1 MVERL
6 TSTTTNE
13 MLIKYT
19 NNNLTKFNDLTIKL
33 ASGEKYTSISE
44 NPTASVNILNTGRQI
59 NQIGIFK
66 GNINLASSALGNQ
79 DSILSLAEKYTQRAR
94 DLGMQAAT
102 GTYDSS
108 SLTGIKADVD
118 ELIKTIADIGNNQ
131 YNGSY
136 TFAGARS
143 KTVPYTVEQDS
154 EGNITV
160 NYQGSKATENYQK
173 KTEIS
178 DGVFETINVTG
189 DQVFGYYEKVQ
200 STDASGNKLFKD
212 PDDKEVMYDEAQ
224 EKYFYTSDG
233 SEYTGDVK
241 NLTKEFDQAT
251 DASGNKK
258 FEAADGAYVYYDGS
272 SYFYENGD
280 AYTGDVSELNKIYEY
295 NSSGVFGAIC
305 ELSAYLGREIKA
317 MENKNSEVKNSAEQ
331 DIRNTLDKFSDGINN
346 ISTVQTKFGGVI
358 NRLDMTAN
366 TLDHNELNLTSYLSD
381 LKDLD
386 FTSAITDWMNAQY
399 AYQASLKAMSESM
412 NTSLLNFM

>member
-13 MLIKYT
+13 MLLKYT

-33 ASGEKYTSISE
+33 ASGNKYNTISE
-44 NPTASVNILNTGRQI
+44 DPTATVNILNTGRQLK
-59 NQIGIFK
+59 QIGIFK
-66 GNINLASSALGNQ
+66 ENISLSNSALGNQ
-79 DSILSLAEKYTQRAR
+79 DSILTLASKYATRAR
-94 DLGMQAAT
+94 DLGMQAST
-102 GTYDSS
+102 GTYDADA
-108 SLTGIKADVD
+108 LKGIKADVD
-118 ELIKTIADIGNNQ
+118 ELINTIADIGNNQ

-136 TFAGARS
+136 TFSGARV
-143 KTVPYTVEQDS
+143 KIAPYTVEKDS

-160 NYQGSKATENYQK
+160 NYNGSKSTDNYQK

-178 DGVFETINVTG
+178 DGVFEVINVTG
-189 DQVFGYYEKVQ
+189 DQVFGFHEKIQ
-200 STDASGNKLFKD
+200 STDAGGNKLFRD
-212 PDDKEVMYDEAQ
+212 SADNQVVFDEAQ
-224 EKYFYTSDG
+224 QKYFYTSDG
-233 SEYTGDVK
+233 TEYTGDVK
-241 NLTKEFDQAT
+241 DLTKEYNQAK

-280 AYTGDVSELNKIYEY
+280 AYTGDVSELNKVYEY

-305 ELSAYLGREIKA
+305 ELSESLGREIKA
-317 MENKNSEVKNSAEQ
+317 MENKNSEVKEAAEQ
-331 DIRNTLDKFSDGINN
+331 DVRNTLDKFSDSINN

-366 TLDHNELNLTSYLSD
+366 TLENNELSLTSYLSD

-399 AYQASLKAMSESM
+399 SYQASLKAMSESM